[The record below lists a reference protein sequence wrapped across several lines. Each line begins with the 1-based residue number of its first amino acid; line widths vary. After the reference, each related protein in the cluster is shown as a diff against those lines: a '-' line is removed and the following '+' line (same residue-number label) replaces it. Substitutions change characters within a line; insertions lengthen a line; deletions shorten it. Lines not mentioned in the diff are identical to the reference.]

1 MRKSI
6 PDTIA
11 EIMSFEFHSAAEA
24 EEPDS
29 EATSPDVIE
38 EGRYSRRFQK
48 EMSVLSDKS
57 DITLDVSSSS
67 DVFYDAHEDPLSR

>member
-6 PDTIA
+6 PETIS
-11 EIMSFEFHSAAEA
+11 EIMSFEFHSP
-24 EEPDS
+24 EEVDS
-29 EATSPDVIE
+29 EATSPDAVD
-38 EGRYSRRFQK
+38 EGKYSRRFQK

-57 DITLDVSSSS
+57 DVTLDISSSS

>member
-11 EIMSFEFHSAAEA
+11 EIMSFEFLSAAA

-29 EATSPDVIE
+29 EAASPDVVD
-38 EGRYSRRFQK
+38 EGRYARRFQK

>member
-11 EIMSFEFHSAAEA
+11 EIMSFEFLSAAA

-29 EATSPDVIE
+29 EATSPDDVVE
-38 EGRYSRRFQK
+38 EGRYARRFQK